1 MNIIATIGPKTIDKW
16 VIKELIENGVDILR
30 LNCAHFNKDEFETVI
45 NYAKSIKSEIHIL
58 IDLSGKKVRISK
70 KLKYIYKVYND
81 QEVLFC
87 GEDYYNNLSNKAL
100 GEKKYIPLNINTE
113 KIKRSK
119 IENISIKDNTM
130 KFNVLEVREGIIKA
144 KVMKGG
150 IIRAG
155 KGCNIS
161 TINDDGRIISKKD
174 KDNILWAI
182 NNDLDIICQSFVESK
197 NDIDEIKRF
206 IGYKEE
212 EKKYDIWAKIETPKG
227 INNINDIITAVD
239 TVVIGRGDLVAEAG
253 YLDSVILQE
262 KAIKIVKDRN
272 KRIII
277 ATHILNSMKDGNLAT
292 LPEIES
298 IYEFINKGV
307 DGFLLAGETSIGRA
321 PIQTVKFLKSTI
333 EYYKKDIKIE

>member
-16 VIKELIENGVDILR
+16 VIKELIDNGVDILR
-30 LNCAHFNKDEFETVI
+30 LNCSHFNKDEFETVI

-81 QEVLFC
+81 QEVFFC
-87 GEDYYNNLSNKAL
+87 GEDYYNNLSSKDI

-119 IENISIKDNTM
+119 IENVSIKDNTM
-130 KFNVLEVREGIIKA
+130 KFNVLDVSEGIIKA

-155 KGCNIS
+155 KGCNVS

-182 NNDLDIICQSFVESK
+182 NKDLDIICQSFVESK
-197 NDIDEIKRF
+197 HDIDEIKRF
-206 IGYKEE
+206 IGYKKE
-212 EKKYDIWAKIETPKG
+212 EKKFNIWAKIETPKG
-227 INNINDIITAVD
+227 INNIDDIITAVD

-253 YLDSVILQE
+253 FFESVILQE
-262 KAIKIVKDRN
+262 KAIKIVKGRN
-272 KRIII
+272 KKIII
-277 ATHILNSMKDGNLAT
+277 ATHILNSMKDGNLPT